1 MEDKNVAL
9 FLKMRTGFH
18 HFCLIQ
24 LNDREKRKKK
34 RIYEALAESYIVH
47 AVWWLHYRFILI
59 MLVRV
64 YIVHDPSISR
74 MRQLPTKLQPKIFRS
89 IKLSTL
95 RREE

>member
-34 RIYEALAESYIVH
+34 KNIRG
-47 AVWWLHYRFILI
+47 FG
-59 MLVRV
+59 
-64 YIVHDPSISR
+64 
-74 MRQLPTKLQPKIFRS
+74 
-89 IKLSTL
+89 
-95 RREE
+95 

>member
-1 MEDKNVAL
+1 MEDKNVAM

-34 RIYEALAESYIVH
+34 EYEALAESYIVH
-47 AVWWLHYRFILI
+47 AVWWLHYRFMLI

-74 MRQLPTKLQPKIFRS
+74 RQLATKLQPKIFRS
-89 IKLSTL
+89 VKLSKL
-95 RREE
+95 